1 MNRNLS
7 WATLMLVC
15 MAICEIAFFIS
26 NFDLTYFALMIMFAI
41 FAFFDL
47 CEYSKE
53 LNREERMNELIQE
66 V

>member
-1 MNRNLS
+1 MNHNLF

-15 MAICEIAFFIS
+15 MAICEIGFFIS

-47 CEYSKE
+47 CEYSEE
-53 LNREERMNELIQE
+53 LNKEERINELIQE